1 MKIKEEDLNEYAFN
15 VVKDPKYQIIT
26 NEGVEEIRTIKKK
39 KVLKY
44 EGCDD
49 KKQKEKE
56 EVPQELITAGDIVIK
71 NFDVD
76 FDEAEPELKLLGG
89 IRGIRALRVQREYL
103 QDTDQSI

>member
-1 MKIKEEDLNEYAFN
+1 
-15 VVKDPKYQIIT
+15 
-26 NEGVEEIRTIKKK
+26 
-39 KVLKY
+39 
-44 EGCDD
+44 
-49 KKQKEKE
+49 
-56 EVPQELITAGDIVIK
+56 VPQELITAGDIVIK